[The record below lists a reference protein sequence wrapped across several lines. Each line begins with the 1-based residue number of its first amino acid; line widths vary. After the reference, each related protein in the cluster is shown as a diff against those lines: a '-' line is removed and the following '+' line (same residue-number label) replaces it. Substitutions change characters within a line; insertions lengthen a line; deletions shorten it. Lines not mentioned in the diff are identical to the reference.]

1 MAVIFSLASIDNF
14 PLAHSVYTDK
24 VFDPYMYM
32 CVMKFLEGQ
41 SLLALSWAIWCIIIP
56 GLLICSTNIYM
67 IYKAA
72 RLMNSHGR
80 NVKGTVTVILMCG
93 AFLLSYIPFC
103 IALGMSFMNSG
114 ERGLEF
120 TLSNSSLGINVII
133 NPLIYT
139 FTNNRFCT
147 FMKSMIGIEPAPC
160 VSVSSARIQVTDVS
174 SDTRATS

>member
-1 MAVIFSLASIDNF
+1 MAVIFSLASIDDLI
-14 PLAHSVYTDK
+14 LALSVYTDK

-56 GLLICSTNIYM
+56 GLLICSTNIYI

-93 AFLLSYIPFC
+93 AFLMSYIPFC
-103 IALGMSFMNSG
+103 IAISTQSMNSG

-120 TLSNSSLGINVII
+120 TVANSFMGINII
-133 NPLIYT
+133 VNPLIYT
-139 FTNNRFCT
+139 FTNRRFCS
-147 FMKSMIGIEPAPC
+147 FMKTMIGIEQNVPN
-160 VSVSSARIQVTDVS
+160 SVGFAHTSANAIE
-174 SDTRATS
+174 